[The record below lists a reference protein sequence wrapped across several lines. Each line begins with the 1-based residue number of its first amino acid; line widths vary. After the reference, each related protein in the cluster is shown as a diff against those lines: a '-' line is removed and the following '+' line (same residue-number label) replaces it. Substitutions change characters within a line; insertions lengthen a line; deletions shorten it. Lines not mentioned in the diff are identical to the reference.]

1 MTKETRQMRR
11 ARERAEK
18 KAQSRTN
25 TTIEPFFRLTTQF
38 NAQGLPV
45 FDLGGMTAAQLGF
58 ARGMEKSFL
67 QTRAAKPQ
75 ARFNFASFY
84 YRGPEDFAGVMLE
97 SRDAAEAQREF
108 QKFWDEV
115 RYPQV
120 GDRFNRDQL
129 IDKGGAEAG
138 MMFDLLNDGGLWPWA
153 NAHAMLQKQGDHM
166 VVTQQI

>member
-25 TTIEPFFRLTTQF
+25 TVIEPFFRMTTQF
-38 NAQGLPV
+38 DAQGLPV
-45 FDLGGMTAAQLGF
+45 FDKAEMTAAQLGF
-58 ARGMEKSFL
+58 TAGMEKGFL
-67 QTRAAKPQ
+67 KTRAAKPQ
-75 ARFNFASFY
+75 ERFNFASFY
-84 YRGPEDFAGVMLE
+84 YRNAEDFGGVMLE
-97 SRDAAEAQREF
+97 SRDVAEAQREF
-108 QKFWDEV
+108 QKFWDGS

-120 GDRFNRDQL
+120 GDRFDRDQL